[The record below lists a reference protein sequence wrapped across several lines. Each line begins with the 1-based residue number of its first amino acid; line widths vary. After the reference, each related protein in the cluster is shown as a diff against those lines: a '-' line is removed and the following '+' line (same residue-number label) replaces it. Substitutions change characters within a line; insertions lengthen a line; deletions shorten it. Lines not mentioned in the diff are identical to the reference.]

1 MIVSVENGKLMQN
14 NCIST
19 KKFED
24 NRAVYLASKPVEIFI
39 GADTDDAI
47 DTLFDAL
54 LQRFQQATETANN
67 NGSGFTHENVALLYY
82 HFMKIDITRVES
94 YTESSDWL
102 KIKEQ
107 Q

>member
-24 NRAVYLASKPVEIFI
+24 NCAVYSASKPVEIFMFI
-39 GADTDDAI
+39 YT
-47 DTLFDAL
+47 L

-94 YTESSDWL
+94 YIEPSDWL